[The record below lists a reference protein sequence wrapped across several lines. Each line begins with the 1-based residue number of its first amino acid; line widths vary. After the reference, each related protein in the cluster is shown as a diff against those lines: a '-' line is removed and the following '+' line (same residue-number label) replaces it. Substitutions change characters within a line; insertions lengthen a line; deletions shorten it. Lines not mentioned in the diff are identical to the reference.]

1 MEKYVH
7 RTRLKRKTGFLKAG
21 FPQNS
26 RPFRQPFVLAAAL
39 ICLFSFSAH
48 RLSAAEHALPHN
60 ELRFELFEPN
70 EKPPFLQTN
79 TDCTFAANIPDAQPA
94 QVEVFFENPPSG
106 AVFRGFEKKA
116 EEGGTR
122 LTYSVRFIK
131 AGKTELPPARV
142 RIRDKTYALAFPSLN
157 VFDNPDFLVP
167 EFFFTADTS
176 PENSPSEQTAQ
187 PSQTVQAGTSVRV
200 QLMGRYFRHIQDI
213 NRQNPEDALLE
224 ESARFFEP
232 AAERTFAANGEHS
245 PEAVPVAEFVY
256 TPFFEGIREFPHT
269 EVKAESYNGTFY
281 TVKVSPLIL
290 NVVPA
295 PETEA
300 SAVQEPPHRPN
311 CYTLSIYADN
321 LAKAAPVQDPTV
333 ETADTD
339 ESPARSLAELRSK
352 ERLSPAF
359 WVFRRER
366 KALEKKLLLQNPD
379 EASLFWTLAAAV
391 LLCILPAPAFVLF
404 KKKRAKKIAV
414 SICLLGCFCVVI
426 LIKNIPPLMRPG
438 LIAHNAVLRAIPE
451 IGAQGSAVLQEGTRL
466 RLLHKSGDWY
476 LTAAAERSGWI
487 LKSEAIEIQNKT
499 ENK

>member
-7 RTRLKRKTGFLKAG
+7 RTRLRRKTGFLKAG
-21 FPQNS
+21 FPKNS
-26 RPFRQPFVLAAAL
+26 RPFRQPLALAAL
-39 ICLFSFSAH
+39 IYLFSFSAH
-48 RLSAAEHALPHN
+48 RLSAAEHSLPHN
-60 ELRFELFEPN
+60 EFRFELFEPN

-94 QVEVFFENPPSG
+94 EVEVFFENPPSG
-106 AVFRGFEKKA
+106 AVFSGFEKKA

-131 AGKTELPPARV
+131 AGKTELAPARV

-167 EFFFTADTS
+167 EFFFTATPS
-176 PENSPSEQTAQ
+176 PQNSPSERTAQ

-200 QLMGRYFRHIQDI
+200 RLMGRYFRHIQDI

-232 AAERTFAANGEHS
+232 AAERVFAANGELS
-245 PEAVPVAEFVY
+245 TEAVPVPVAEFVY

-269 EVKAESYNGTFY
+269 EVKAESYNGTYY
-281 TVKVSPLIL
+281 TVKVPPLIL

-300 SAVQEPPHRPN
+300 SVVQEPSHRPN

-321 LAKAAPVQDPTV
+321 LAKAAPVQDPAV

-339 ESPARSLAELRSK
+339 ENPARSLAELRSK
-352 ERLSPAF
+352 ERLAPAF

-379 EASLFWTLAAAV
+379 EASLFWTLAAAA

-466 RLLHKSGDWY
+466 RLLHKSGNWY
-476 LTAAAERSGWI
+476 LAAAGERSGWI
-487 LKSEAIEIQNKT
+487 LKSEAIEIQNKAG
-499 ENK
+499 E